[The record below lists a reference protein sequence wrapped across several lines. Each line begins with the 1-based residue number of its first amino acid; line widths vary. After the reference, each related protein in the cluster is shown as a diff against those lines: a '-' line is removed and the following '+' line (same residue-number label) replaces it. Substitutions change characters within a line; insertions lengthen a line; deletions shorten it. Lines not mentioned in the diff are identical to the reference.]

1 MLIQSIVQSDITIS
15 KCTTSSK
22 IGGVLYHYFD
32 KVQTSRHPFTLSFDV
47 GASINLDDFAIEIN
61 KALHDYYISN
71 KHNIVISSS
80 VETIKDNLLKTHVF
94 ERSHLANLLKRAEF
108 WHLRTNS
115 NGEIL
120 LIANM
125 ADDLPFALALPLENQ
140 NRMYFVCKESYEE
153 YEVFML
159 DHDEALLDVGT
170 RDIELIHPYSVL
182 RAKIL
187 ELSEYKNVVKKL
199 CDSIYNI
206 RD

>member
-1 MLIQSIVQSDITIS
+1 MLIQSTIQSDITIA

-32 KVQTSRHPFTLSFDV
+32 KLLTERHLFSLPFEVDDI
-47 GASINLDDFAIEIN
+47 INFDDFAIEIN
-61 KALHDYYISN
+61 KVLCDYYIST
-71 KHNIVISSS
+71 KHNIIINSS

-94 ERSHLANLLKRAEF
+94 ERSYLSNLLKRAEF

-125 ADDLPFALALPLENQ
+125 VDDLPFALALPLENQ
-140 NRMYFVCKESYEE
+140 NCMYFVCKESYEE

-170 RDIELIHPYSVL
+170 RDIELLHPYSVL
-182 RAKIL
+182 RDKIL

-206 RD
+206 KD

>member
-1 MLIQSIVQSDITIS
+1 MLIQSTIQSDITIS
-15 KCTTSSK
+15 KCTNSSK

-32 KVQTSRHPFTLSFDV
+32 KVVTNRHSFTLSFDV
-47 GASINLDDFAIEIN
+47 GASINLDDFATEIN
-61 KALHDYYISN
+61 KVIHDYYISN
-71 KHNIVISSS
+71 NHNIITTSSI
-80 VETIKDNLLKTHVF
+80 EDIKDNLLKTHVF

-115 NGEIL
+115 DGEIL

-159 DHDEALLDVGT
+159 DHDEVLLDVGT
-170 RDIELIHPYSVL
+170 RDIELLHPYSVL

-187 ELSEYKNVVKKL
+187 ELDEYKKLVKEL